1 MVLLYTEGE
10 KVIGKSGLGKAIKHQ
25 MIALDEE
32 NVLYTTNPHDSYDIL
47 HINTYFPKSY
57 LFAKRA
63 KKQGKKIVYHAH
75 STEEDYRDGF
85 IMGHATSKLFKKWIC
100 KCYRLGDIIVTP
112 TPYSKRILE
121 GYDELKDK
129 KIVDIS
135 NGIDISFFKENK
147 NYRKNLR
154 KRYNLS
160 SNTKIVLGIG
170 LYIRRKGIVDFIE
183 LARRLPDYTF
193 IWYGYS
199 SLKAATSD
207 VREAFKNL
215 PKNII
220 FPGYGEKELIREAL
234 GGCDLYLFPTYEET
248 EGIPLIE
255 ACAMKCNI
263 LVRDIPIWDGMVED
277 GVNVY
282 KAKNI
287 EEFTEKIKLI
297 LENELPS
304 LKNNTRKIAEERDS
318 KIIGKKLKD
327 VYESLYQ

>member
-1 MVLLYTEGE
+1 M
-10 KVIGKSGLGKAIKHQ
+10 Q
-25 MIALDEE
+25 
-32 NVLYTTNPHDSYDIL
+32 
-47 HINTYFPKSY
+47 
-57 LFAKRA
+57 
-63 KKQGKKIVYHAH
+63 Q
-75 STEEDYRDGF
+75 
-85 IMGHATSKLFKKWIC
+85 IC
-100 KCYRLGDIIVTP
+100 LTRQLPSQC
-112 TPYSKRILE
+112 
-121 GYDELKDK
+121 
-129 KIVDIS
+129 
-135 NGIDISFFKENK
+135 FK
-147 NYRKNLR
+147 NYTF
-154 KRYNLS
+154 NLS
-160 SNTKIVLGIG
+160 NNTKIVLGIG

-297 LENELPS
+297 LENES
-304 LKNNTRKIAEERDS
+304 NTGLITRLEAFFDIVKVKI
-318 KIIGKKLKD
+318 
-327 VYESLYQ
+327 

>member
-160 SNTKIVLGIG
+160 NNTKIVLGIG

-234 GGCDLYLFPTYEET
+234 GGCDL
-248 EGIPLIE
+248 
-255 ACAMKCNI
+255 
-263 LVRDIPIWDGMVED
+263 
-277 GVNVY
+277 
-282 KAKNI
+282 
-287 EEFTEKIKLI
+287 
-297 LENELPS
+297 
-304 LKNNTRKIAEERDS
+304 
-318 KIIGKKLKD
+318 
-327 VYESLYQ
+327 

>member
-154 KRYNLS
+154 KRYNKA
-160 SNTKIVLGIG
+160 NHYEV
-170 LYIRRKGIVDFIE
+170 E
-183 LARRLPDYTF
+183 
-193 IWYGYS
+193 IWS
-199 SLKAATSD
+199 
-207 VREAFKNL
+207 
-215 PKNII
+215 
-220 FPGYGEKELIREAL
+220 
-234 GGCDLYLFPTYEET
+234 
-248 EGIPLIE
+248 
-255 ACAMKCNI
+255 
-263 LVRDIPIWDGMVED
+263 
-277 GVNVY
+277 
-282 KAKNI
+282 
-287 EEFTEKIKLI
+287 TEKMM
-297 LENELPS
+297 
-304 LKNNTRKIAEERDS
+304 AE
-318 KIIGKKLKD
+318 
-327 VYESLYQ
+327 

>member
-1 MVLLYTEGE
+1 
-10 KVIGKSGLGKAIKHQ
+10 
-25 MIALDEE
+25 
-32 NVLYTTNPHDSYDIL
+32 
-47 HINTYFPKSY
+47 
-57 LFAKRA
+57 
-63 KKQGKKIVYHAH
+63 
-75 STEEDYRDGF
+75 
-85 IMGHATSKLFKKWIC
+85 MGHATSKIFKKWIC

-304 LKNNTRKIAEERDS
+304 LKNNTRKIAEERDL